1 LRIFRCRAKRPLKIK
16 LNCSFEFPL
25 SSIGAIR
32 RYAIW
37 LPRKLN
43 CS

>member
-1 LRIFRCRAKRPLKIK
+1 LRIFRCRDDRPLKIK
-16 LNCSFEFPL
+16 LKCLFEFAR